1 MATRKEILVPDIGD
15 FSNVD
20 VIEVL
25 VAPGDR
31 VQIEQGLITIETD
44 KATMDVPSPLAGT
57 LIEVRV
63 NPGDKVSRGSVLALI
78 ELEDGVAG
86 SGDPVKATVNPAP
99 APEIPLETP
108 AVHSPIEP
116 SAGSEPAA
124 PLPQAPAAGT
134 VQVSV
139 PDIGDFS
146 AVDVIEVLVSAGDSV
161 AAEQGLITIET
172 DKATMDIP
180 APRAGIVASLQV
192 KAGDKVSRGD
202 PILTLSVS
210 EPTAVLANKLA
221 AAPAETGDS
230 TSTVARVAATPAPS
244 GGADE
249 VGFALAHAGPAVRKF
264 AREVGVDLIRVKGTG
279 RRGRITRDDVKQ
291 YLKARMSETS
301 AAGTPGL
308 PAVPKVDFARFGPI
322 ELRPLGRIRK
332 ISGPRLQASWLNIP
346 HVTQHDDADI
356 TDMEAMRKALT
367 QSAASR
373 GIRLTPLA
381 FIMRACA
388 MALQEFPQFNSSLD
402 SSGENLVFKQYLHI
416 GFAADTENGLVVPVV
431 RDADKKDVFEL
442 ARELA
447 ELSAAAREGKLSA
460 AQIQG
465 GCFTVSSLGGIG
477 GTGFTPIINAPEVA
491 ILGVSRS
498 RMAPVYDG
506 EAFLPRLMLPLSLS
520 YDYRVIDGADAARF
534 TAYLATALGNV
545 PKLIQAIP

>member
-25 VAPGDR
+25 VAPGER
-31 VQIEQGLITIETD
+31 VQREQGLITIETD

-57 LIEVRV
+57 LVEVTV
-63 NPGDKVSRGSVLALI
+63 SPGDKVSMGSVLALI
-78 ELEDGVAG
+78 EMEDDVVSAVPVNVAAVAAAVAEAPPRAPG
-86 SGDPVKATVNPAP
+86 ASAASATPTA
-99 APEIPLETP
+99 
-108 AVHSPIEP
+108 
-116 SAGSEPAA
+116 SEPV
-124 PLPQAPAAGT
+124 PQPPMTGA

-172 DKATMDIP
+172 DKATMDVP

-192 KAGDKVSRGD
+192 KAGDKVSKGD
-202 PILTLSVS
+202 PILMLTVS
-210 EPTAVLANKLA
+210 EPATVVAGKPA
-221 AAPAETGDS
+221 AAPPATADSPSQAGPDGATSAPRGD
-230 TSTVARVAATPAPS
+230 A
-244 GGADE
+244 GE

-264 AREVGVDLIRVKGTG
+264 AREVGVDLIRVKGSG
-279 RRGRITRDDVKQ
+279 RRGRITRADVKQ
-291 YLKARMSETS
+291 YVKTRLSQ
-301 AAGTPGL
+301 TPVPGVSGL

-356 TDMEAMRKALT
+356 TDMEAMRKVLS

-402 SSGENLVFKQYLHI
+402 STGENLVFKQYLHI

-447 ELSAAAREGKLSA
+447 ELSAAAREGKLTA

-477 GTGFTPIINAPEVA
+477 GTAFTPIINAPEVA

-506 EAFLPRLMLPLSLS
+506 ENFLPRLMLPLSLS
-520 YDYRVIDGADAARF
+520 YDHRVIDGADAARF
-534 TAYLATALGNV
+534 TTYLGTALGNV
-545 PKLIQAIP
+545 AKLIQAIP

>member
-31 VQIEQGLITIETD
+31 VESEQGLITIETD

-57 LIEVRV
+57 LVEVRV
-63 NPGDKVSRGSVLALI
+63 SQGDKVSMGSVLALI
-78 ELEDGVAG
+78 ELEGDAVA
-86 SGDPVKATVNPAP
+86 SPAP
-99 APEIPLETP
+99 AVEAAADSTPVAEAPPKPAAVRAETE
-108 AVHSPIEP
+108 S
-116 SAGSEPAA
+116 SAASEPAPKPDGA
-124 PLPQAPAAGT
+124 

-146 AVDVIEVLVSAGDSV
+146 AVDIIEVLVKAGDSV
-161 AAEQGLITIET
+161 VAEQGLITIET
-172 DKATMDIP
+172 DKATMDVP

-192 KAGDKVSRGD
+192 KVGDKVSKGD
-202 PILTLSVS
+202 PILMLTVG
-210 EPTAVLANKLA
+210 EPGTVAAGKVAA
-221 AAPAETGDS
+221 AAPATAAPVP
-230 TSTVARVAATPAPS
+230 TVPQNDAAPAKAGS
-244 GGADE
+244 VDE
-249 VGFALAHAGPAVRKF
+249 VGFALAYAGPSVRKF
-264 AREVGVDLIRVKGTG
+264 AREVGVDLIRVKGSG
-279 RRGRITRDDVKQ
+279 RKGRITHADVKQ
-291 YLKARMSETS
+291 YVKTRMSEAPAPGVT
-301 AAGTPGL
+301 GL

-332 ISGPRLQASWLNIP
+332 ISGPRLQASWVNIP

-402 SSGENLVFKQYLHI
+402 STGENLVFKQYLHI

-447 ELSAAAREGKLSA
+447 ELSAAAREGKLTG

-477 GTGFTPIINAPEVA
+477 GTAFTPIINAPEVA

-506 EAFLPRLMLPLSLS
+506 ENFLPRLMLPLSLS
-520 YDYRVIDGADAARF
+520 YDHRVIDGADAARF
-534 TAYLATALGNV
+534 TTYLGTALGNV

>member
-25 VAPGDR
+25 VAPGER
-31 VQIEQGLITIETD
+31 VQREQGLITIETD

-57 LIEVRV
+57 LVEVTV
-63 NPGDKVSRGSVLALI
+63 SPGDKVSMGSVLALI
-78 ELEDGVAG
+78 EMEDDVVSAVPVNVAAVAAAVAEAPPRAPG
-86 SGDPVKATVNPAP
+86 ASAASATPTA
-99 APEIPLETP
+99 
-108 AVHSPIEP
+108 
-116 SAGSEPAA
+116 SEPV
-124 PLPQAPAAGT
+124 PQPPMTGA

-172 DKATMDIP
+172 DKATMDVP

-192 KAGDKVSRGD
+192 KAGDKVSKGD
-202 PILTLSVS
+202 PILMLTVS
-210 EPTAVLANKLA
+210 EPATVVAGKPA
-221 AAPAETGDS
+221 AAPPATAEPSSQAGPDGATSAPRGD
-230 TSTVARVAATPAPS
+230 A
-244 GGADE
+244 GE

-264 AREVGVDLIRVKGTG
+264 AREVGVDLIRVKGSG
-279 RRGRITRDDVKQ
+279 RRGRITRADVKQ
-291 YLKARMSETS
+291 YVKTRLSQ
-301 AAGTPGL
+301 TPVPGVSGL

-356 TDMEAMRKALT
+356 TDMEAMRKVLS

-402 SSGENLVFKQYLHI
+402 STGENLVFKQYLHI

-447 ELSAAAREGKLSA
+447 ELSAAAREGKLTA

-477 GTGFTPIINAPEVA
+477 GTAFTPIINAPEVA

-506 EAFLPRLMLPLSLS
+506 ENFLPRLMLPLSLS
-520 YDYRVIDGADAARF
+520 YDHRVIDGADAARF
-534 TAYLATALGNV
+534 TTYLGTALGNV
-545 PKLIQAIP
+545 AKLIQAIP